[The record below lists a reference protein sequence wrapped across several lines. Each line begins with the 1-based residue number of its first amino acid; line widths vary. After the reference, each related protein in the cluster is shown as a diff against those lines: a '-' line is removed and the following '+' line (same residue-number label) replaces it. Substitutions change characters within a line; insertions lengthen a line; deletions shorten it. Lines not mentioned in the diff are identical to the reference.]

1 MNSHRAGLALECCL
15 YVLAALCL
23 WASLHD
29 PNPER
34 VPFQRDLRPQDGLRV
49 MSWNVGTGMDA
60 GAEGLRNQDLEQV
73 AAVVQVLDPDLV
85 FLQELTGSYQ
95 LRKLRELLGGSWSF
109 EMRRIG
115 SGRSLGLLAQ
125 RGELHELDSSS
136 LERAQALEYITSE
149 GRRVQCV
156 GLHADA
162 FSATE
167 RNRCIGRAADLLHR
181 LGQDSHTLLA
191 GDLNL
196 DLDLD
201 KRRDLFTDDQNLD
214 LETYNFLAERMW
226 DAGLGSG
233 ATAQPDR
240 RIDYVFVGKSD
251 FVVLQAGPLLG
262 ERAPGMDHNP
272 LVVDL
277 GYLD

>member
-1 MNSHRAGLALECCL
+1 MNSHRSGLVLECFFFA
-15 YVLAALCL
+15 LAALCL
-23 WASLHD
+23 WASFHE
-29 PNPER
+29 PGPGR
-34 VPFQRDLRPQDGLRV
+34 MPFQPELRAPGGLRV

-60 GAEGLRNQDLEQV
+60 GAEGLRNEDLEHV
-73 AAVVQVLDPDLV
+73 ASVLEALDPDLV
-85 FLQELTGSYQ
+85 FLQELTGSFQ
-95 LRKLRELLGGSWSF
+95 LRGLSELLGESWSF

-115 SGRSLGLLAQ
+115 SGRTLGLLAQ
-125 RGELHELDSSS
+125 RGELRELDSSF
-136 LERAQALEYITSE
+136 LERAHALEYISSE

-162 FSATE
+162 FSALE

-181 LGQDSHTLLA
+181 LGQDSRTLLA

-233 ATAQPDR
+233 ATAKPDR
-240 RIDYVFVGKSD
+240 RIDYVFVGKSG
-251 FVVLQAGPLLG
+251 FEVLQAGPILG
-262 ERAPGMDHNP
+262 ERAPGMDHHP
-272 LVVDL
+272 LLVDL
-277 GYLD
+277 SYRD